1 LDGEGSGNFLPLP
14 LRWSIADPVGRR
26 LNPGSRPKG
35 HGNRVRRWV
44 TAGRCTWKFP
54 RHLHPAA
61 LAIPHLTQ
69 YGRETAA
76 IRSRIA
82 MATLRG

>member
-1 LDGEGSGNFLPLP
+1 M
-14 LRWSIADPVGRR
+14 AGRR
-26 LNPGSRPKG
+26 
-35 HGNRVRRWV
+35 
-44 TAGRCTWKFP
+44 TWKFP

-82 MATLRG
+82 IATLRG

>member
-1 LDGEGSGNFLPLP
+1 M
-14 LRWSIADPVGRR
+14 AGRR
-26 LNPGSRPKG
+26 T
-35 HGNRVRRWV
+35 RR
-44 TAGRCTWKFP
+44 FS

-82 MATLRG
+82 IATLRG

>member
-1 LDGEGSGNFLPLP
+1 LDREGGGNFLPLP
-14 LRWSIADPVGRR
+14 LSRGVADLVGRR
-26 LNPGSRPKG
+26 
-35 HGNRVRRWV
+35 
-44 TAGRCTWKFP
+44 TWKFS

-82 MATLRG
+82 IATLRG

>member
-1 LDGEGSGNFLPLP
+1 M
-14 LRWSIADPVGRR
+14 AGRR
-26 LNPGSRPKG
+26 T
-35 HGNRVRRWV
+35 RR
-44 TAGRCTWKFP
+44 FS